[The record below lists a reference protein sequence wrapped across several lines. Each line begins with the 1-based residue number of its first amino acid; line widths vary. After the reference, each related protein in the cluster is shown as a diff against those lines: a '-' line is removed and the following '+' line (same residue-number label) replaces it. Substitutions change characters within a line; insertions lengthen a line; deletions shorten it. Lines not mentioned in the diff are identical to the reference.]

1 MPSPAPPVPL
11 VSISGPARARG
22 RAYGQAA
29 RARIDVSLAIYQEVF
44 GHRGIS
50 WPDACAYAA
59 NLAAELGGSWQTEL
73 DEIAGIAEG
82 CDRQPREILAINLR
96 YEITNRL
103 GCRARDVAADGC
115 TGVIL
120 LPEATAD
127 GRVLHGQ
134 TWDYLDVCKD
144 NVVVLRIEGGED
156 HVSILTQT
164 EAGLLA
170 RCGINSAG
178 VALTSNFLKT
188 DRDGIVPGG
197 VPSPFL
203 RRRVLS
209 CRSAREAIAV
219 VTDCRHSFS
228 LNMMV
233 SDVSG
238 EGFDAETTPGR
249 VFMLQPAGGILAHA
263 NHFVSPEA
271 AAAHTDVSIIEQ
283 PSSPHRLARITSL
296 LARRQGQLTPDDL
309 KAALTDSVGGPN
321 AICLAPTDNNKGEN
335 DSTVL
340 AVVFDVT
347 ARTMS
352 LAHTPYAGV
361 RFHDY
366 GFAP

>member
-1 MPSPAPPVPL
+1 MSSDVPPVPL
-11 VSISGPARARG
+11 ISVSGPPRARG
-22 RAYGQAA
+22 QAYGEAA
-29 RARIDVSLAIYQEVF
+29 RDRIDVSLAIYQEVF
-44 GHRGIS
+44 GRRGIS
-50 WPDACAYAA
+50 WADACNYAA
-59 NLAAELGGSWQTEL
+59 TLAAELGTPWRPEL

-82 CDRQPREILAINLR
+82 CERRPTDILAINLR

-103 GCRARDVAADGC
+103 GIRARNVPADGC

-144 NVVVLRIEGGED
+144 NVVVLRIEGGEGE
-156 HVSILTQT
+156 VSILTQT

-188 DRDGIVPGG
+188 DRDGVVAGG

-209 CRSAREAIAV
+209 RRSAQEAAAVIAG
-219 VTDCRHSFS
+219 CRHSFS

-233 SDVSG
+233 SDASG
-238 EGFDAETTPGR
+238 DGFDAETTPGR
-249 VFMLQPAGGILAHA
+249 VFMLGAEKGVITHA
-263 NHFVSPEA
+263 NHFISPEA
-271 AAAHTDVSIIEQ
+271 ATAHTDISVVEQ
-283 PSSPHRLARITSL
+283 PSSPHRLARVTSL
-296 LARRQGQLTPDDL
+296 LAARHGMLTAGDL
-309 KAALTDSVGGPN
+309 KAALTDSVGGAN
-321 AICLAPTDNNKGEN
+321 AICLAPIDNKKGEN

-347 ARTMS
+347 ARTLS

-366 GFAP
+366 GFAS